1 MVDSNDRQRLQLVRS
16 ELSLILQQER
26 LAGASLLI
34 MANKNDLQ
42 GALTTNEIGGRNGL
56 RLQEELLQGQTNTRH
71 WKIQGCS
78 AVTKTGLSEGIDWLV
93 NDITDRIFFT
103 G

>member
-16 ELSLILQQER
+16 ELSTILQQER

-42 GALTTNEIGGRNGL
+42 GALTTEEIGGRNGL
-56 RLQEELLQGQTNTRH
+56 RLKEELLQGQTNTRH
-71 WKIQGCS
+71 WEIQGCS

>member
-1 MVDSNDRQRLQLVRS
+1 
-16 ELSLILQQER
+16 
-26 LAGASLLI
+26 

-42 GALTTNEIGGRNGL
+42 GALTTEEIGGRNGL
-56 RLQEELLQGQTNTRH
+56 RLKEELLQGQTNTRH

-78 AVTKTGLSEGIDWLV
+78 AVTKIGLSEGIDWLV